1 MKHPICISTGFVYKF
16 SEDMN
21 EKINILRNFPVDGIE
36 VCFANA
42 GELLDF
48 SINKENLNYL
58 QGLKF
63 NSIHAPWQ
71 NVDYGE
77 NEKCRNVLAAI
88 EKLYKQINA
97 RNVNFHIPDIEK
109 VKETGIFNKYNFI
122 FSIENDDGR
131 RLGVP
136 GLNTVEKIAKALT
149 INKNFKFTFDFAHA
163 LATYSEEIPA
173 FIDKFRNKLSQ
184 IHLAYLADNGMKDHY
199 FLFKNDTPKLR
210 RVLNYVKEVSVPIIL
225 ECVATNKEEIK
236 LIADEIDWLKKE
248 IEL

>member
-1 MKHPICISTGFVYKF
+1 
-16 SEDMN
+16 MN
-21 EKINILRNFPVDGIE
+21 EKINILKGFPVDGIE
-36 VCFANA
+36 VCFTDADD
-42 GELLDF
+42 LLNF
-48 SINKENLNYL
+48 SINEENLKYL

-77 NEKCRNVLAAI
+77 NEKCRNVLATI

-136 GLNTVEKIAKALT
+136 GLNTVEKIAKALV

-163 LATYSEEIPA
+163 LATYPKEIPE
-173 FIDKFRNKLSQ
+173 FIDKFKNKLSQ
-184 IHLAYLADNGMKDHY
+184 IHLAYLANNGMKDHY
-199 FLFKNDTPKLR
+199 FLFKNDTPELR
-210 RVLNYVKEVSVPIIL
+210 QLLGCLKEVSVPIIL
-225 ECVATNKEEIK
+225 ECVVADKKEIK
-236 LIADEIDWLKKE
+236 LIKNEINWLKKE